1 MLNKNFQG
9 WLNRNDK
16 KNTIDNFLKSL
27 ENLDN
32 SKLVK
37 IDTQDSEDGHIHL
50 YNEFSHEI
58 KSYKNLLYFR
68 LFDLGSSLLPII
80 EKKKL
85 LNCNFNM

>member
-37 IDTQDSEDGHIHL
+37 IDTQDSEDGHIPL
-50 YNEFSHEI
+50 
-58 KSYKNLLYFR
+58 
-68 LFDLGSSLLPII
+68 
-80 EKKKL
+80 
-85 LNCNFNM
+85 